1 MTRSM
6 LTVAAALL
14 ALAAP
19 ALPAEEGAPDDPMAG
34 WKPPVIKRQAEDRK
48 EIAALLK
55 TMQEAGK
62 KGDLDAAVALV
73 DFPVLM
79 VTDDSKG
86 EASAEEWTKEQWVK
100 VMAPFYK
107 KPMPGQT
114 RDKPTIFLITDS
126 LASVDNEWSHTM
138 GKQTMKG
145 RSSMLLVRKGGKWL
159 VRAMVEGGWGDVP
172 MVGAGQAPAGEG
184 ASGAK

>member
-6 LTVAAALL
+6 LALAAALL

-19 ALPAEEGAPDDPMAG
+19 ALAAEEASADNPMAG
-34 WKPPVIKRQAEDRK
+34 WKPPVLKRQAEDRK
-48 EIAALLK
+48 EIMALLK
-55 TMQEAGK
+55 TMEEAGK
-62 KGDLDAAVALV
+62 KGDLDAAVALI

-86 EASAEEWTKEQWVK
+86 EAGAEEWSKEQWTK

-107 KPMPGQT
+107 KPMPGQM
-114 RDKPTIFLITDS
+114 RNKPTIFLITDS
-126 LASVDNEWSHTM
+126 LASVDNEWSHAM

-159 VRAMVEGGWGDVP
+159 VRAMIEGGWGDVP
-172 MVGAGQAPAGEG
+172 MVGGAQAPG
-184 ASGAK
+184 AEAPAAK